1 MSGLNCGA
9 RHRLVQYCDLDE
21 GSSMAQRG
29 IARLRSQCRH
39 FGGVLAVALVTASAA
54 IPAHAAD
61 EMMGKA
67 VRVPSGDTLVV
78 DSAAGDTEIRLADI
92 GAPQGGDYYAPPAA
106 TLLSNMVLGHQVRVT
121 ITGRS
126 GPGRVFGRVYVGDLD
141 VVLALVQ
148 RGAAWVCWEYAADT
162 GLMPYENDAI
172 RHQRGLW
179 LYTTPF
185 DARIKCRQ
193 RPPAEH
199 PISKP

>member
-1 MSGLNCGA
+1 M
-9 RHRLVQYCDLDE
+9 VQW
-21 GSSMAQRG
+21 G
-29 IARLRSQCRH
+29 IARLRLHCRH
-39 FGGVLAVALVTASAA
+39 FGGAVAVVLVTASTVM
-54 IPAHAAD
+54 PAHAAD
-61 EMMGKA
+61 EMTGKA

-78 DSAAGDTEIRLADI
+78 ASATGDTEVRLADI
-92 GAPQGGDYYAPPAA
+92 GTPQGSDYYAPPAA

-126 GPGRVFGRVYVGDLD
+126 GPGRLFGRAYVGDLD

-162 GLMPYENDAI
+162 SLMPYENDAI

>member
-1 MSGLNCGA
+1 M
-9 RHRLVQYCDLDE
+9 VQW
-21 GSSMAQRG
+21 G
-29 IARLRSQCRH
+29 IARLRSHWRLV
-39 FGGVLAVALVTASAA
+39 GSAVAVLLLTVSVVP
-54 IPAHAAD
+54 PAQGAD
-61 EMMGKA
+61 EITGNA

-78 DSAAGDTEIRLADI
+78 TSAAGEAEIRLADI
-92 GAPQGGDYYAPPAA
+92 GAPQGGDYYAPPAT
-106 TLLSNMVLGHQVRVT
+106 TLLSNMLLGHRVRVA

-126 GPGRVFGRVYVGDLD
+126 GPGRVFGRAYVGDLD

-199 PISKP
+199 AIGKP

>member
-1 MSGLNCGA
+1 M
-9 RHRLVQYCDLDE
+9 VQW
-21 GSSMAQRG
+21 G
-29 IARLRSQCRH
+29 IARLRSHCRLV
-39 FGGVLAVALVTASAA
+39 GSAVAVVLVTVSTAM
-54 IPAHAAD
+54 PAHGAD
-61 EMMGKA
+61 EITGKA
-67 VRVPSGDTLVV
+67 VRVLSGDTLVV
-78 DSAAGDTEIRLADI
+78 TSATGDNEVRLADI
-92 GAPQGGDYYAPPAA
+92 GAPHGSDYYAPPATA
-106 TLLSNMVLGHQVRVT
+106 LLSNIVLDRQVRVA

-126 GPGRVFGRVYVGDLD
+126 GPGRVFGRVYVGDFD

-162 GLMPYENDAI
+162 GLLPYENDAI

-179 LYTTPF
+179 LYTTQF